1 MSSETSRLG
10 LATRHP
16 WKLIS
21 SPPKRG
27 MVGKARLTRSI
38 ATVKAVRSS
47 KTRGSVCALPRGIVP
62 HMIMAFQNTPVNL
75 GQRRSHS
82 QFFIFDLAQSLARS
96 GDARRNFRTAQT
108 SLAWI
113 CRSARFDPTNTCSS
127 HLFKI
132 ATDRYPLAR
141 IRGNRSDGHGMF
153 TKQPYLIPTQLLTNS
168 HEPTPS
174 NPLPRTDSHKTDSH
188 KTDSHKTLI

>member
-108 SLAWI
+108 SLWRGSAGLQGSTQQI
-113 CRSARFDPTNTCSS
+113 LVQVTSSRS
-127 HLFKI
+127 L
-132 ATDRYPLAR
+132 R
-141 IRGNRSDGHGMF
+141 ID
-153 TKQPYLIPTQLLTNS
+153 IPSLES
-168 HEPTPS
+168 
-174 NPLPRTDSHKTDSH
+174 
-188 KTDSHKTLI
+188 